1 MSDETQRSVPDLL
14 GDLVTQ
20 ATTLVRQEVQLA
32 RAEINE
38 KVSSVGA
45 AIGAMAIG
53 GILLLAALIILLQ
66 AAVAALVEYAG
77 LPATI
82 AALIVGVVVAVVGY
96 IALHGAMGRLKSAT
110 LVPHRTAAQLGRDAE
125 VIKEQIP

>member
-1 MSDETQRSVPDLL
+1 MSQDSQRSVPDLL
-14 GDLVTQ
+14 SDLVTQ
-20 ATTLVRQEVQLA
+20 ATTLMRQEVQLA
-32 RAEINE
+32 RAEIGE

-45 AIGAMAIG
+45 AIGAMAVG

-66 AAVAALVEYAG
+66 AAVAALVEYGG
-77 LPATI
+77 LRATI

-96 IALHGAMGRLKSAT
+96 IALHGAMTKLKTASLT
-110 LVPHRTAAQLGRDAE
+110 PHRTAAQFSRDAE